1 MIFYK
6 MIYRQPSAKMS
17 LERRNLRFDFE
28 IRKTRSDHSL
38 CEQSVNEILCNI
50 HAMYGMQIHKQGF
63 AYIWAILS

>member
-1 MIFYK
+1 
-6 MIYRQPSAKMS
+6 MS

-50 HAMYGMQIHKQGF
+50 HAMHGMQIHKQGF
-63 AYIWAILS
+63 AYIYCGECLYVHAGERKSE